1 MDLQFFTLFRFY
13 FILKVPYTKWFLMV
27 LMFLI
32 FSILLQLFYY
42 LSPKIKILVLIFNFL
57 LLFMKLAVIL
67 LINLPISLHKNLQN
81 VHVYFLYQF
90 YLLQKHLLLQNFHFF
105 ILFKFFKVIRNVH
118 VFLKLLE
125 SYI

>member
-1 MDLQFFTLFRFY
+1 
-13 FILKVPYTKWFLMV
+13 
-27 LMFLI
+27 MFLI
-32 FSILLQLFYY
+32 FFILLQLFYY

-67 LINLPISLHKNLQN
+67 LIDLLIFLHKNLQN
-81 VHVYFLYQF
+81 AHEDFLYQF

-105 ILFKFFKVIRNVH
+105 ILSKFFKVIRNVH